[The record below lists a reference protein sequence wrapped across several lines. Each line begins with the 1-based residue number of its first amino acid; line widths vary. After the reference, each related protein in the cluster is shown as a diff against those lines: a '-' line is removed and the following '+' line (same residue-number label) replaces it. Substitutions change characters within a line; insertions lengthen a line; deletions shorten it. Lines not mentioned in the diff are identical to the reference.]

1 VKKRALVILA
11 VAAVAVAIPVADALR
26 VAPLANRGGVVLTWR
41 AQNKVAV
48 IAQPSGKL
56 LAIHAIRRVTPGTRV
71 TVSGIKWGSPVAG
84 IKWSTAPSGIKWGI
98 KWGRNG
104 SYSSGIRRST
114 KQAVWTP
121 IRGPIVKRFGKKAV
135 AVGTPGGVVVVR
147 IAALRR
153 GSEGLAGQ
161 KELMAGGLP
170 PVGATISV
178 RVFFGKNGIK
188 IGRNLKYLKPPVPG
202 ASLPFAGTI
211 ESINVAAKTMVVVD
225 NQDRAYPVRIT
236 VALPPEFTIAPYA
249 PGTEVAVSGRFKP
262 NGVMSSTLISE
273 NGSFS
278 EADDPSTTQILT
290 TGQPACTNAREA
302 ACPQTSPGDTASAG
316 SGAQPGDVPP
326 APPSSTSPPT
336 PPSPPAGG
344 SGTPPGGNPTP
355 PVVDPPPP
363 GDDPDPDADPPP
375 GDEPPPGCRPNAEHT
390 SSGTWVKH
398 RPTRCWKD
406 WCKAQR
412 RATERWPLGCSA
424 GRRPWHRVMNL
435 NRYR

>member
-11 VAAVAVAIPVADALR
+11 MAAVAAAIPVADALR
-26 VAPLANRGGVVLTWR
+26 VAPLAKRNGVVVTWR

-114 KQAVWTP
+114 KKAVWTP
-121 IRGPIVKRFGKKAV
+121 IRGPIVKKFGKKAV

-188 IGRNLKYLKPPVPG
+188 IGRNLRYLKPPVPG

-225 NQDRAYPVRIT
+225 KQDRAYPVRIT
-236 VALPPEFTIAPYA
+236 VALPPEFTIAPYT
-249 PGTEVAVSGRFKP
+249 PGTEVAVSGRFTP
-262 NGVMSSTLISE
+262 NGVMSATLISE
-273 NGSFS
+273 NGNFS

-290 TGQPACTNAREA
+290 TGQPACTQAREA
-302 ACPQTSPGDTASAG
+302 ACPQTSPGDTASVG
-316 SGAQPGDVPP
+316 SGAQPGGGSPVLPSSPSPPTLPSPPSGGKGTSPGGDPPPAPGDPDPDTDPDPDDGP
-326 APPSSTSPPT
+326 APPSGCDPTTGRSTR
-336 PPSPPAGG
+336 GHLL
-344 SGTPPGGNPTP
+344 
-355 PVVDPPPP
+355 
-363 GDDPDPDADPPP
+363 
-375 GDEPPPGCRPNAEHT
+375 R
-390 SSGTWVKH
+390 H
-398 RPTRCWKD
+398 RPPRCWVA
-406 WCKAQR
+406 WCRAQR
-412 RATERWPLGCSA
+412 RETERWPGICRKNRD
-424 GRRPWHRVMNL
+424 RRDHNINFKRV
-435 NRYR
+435 R